1 MEKLKKARV
10 KVHIC
15 PTCKGNGF
23 VKVFS
28 IDKDASTV
36 HQCLDCDSEGE
47 FYEID
52 DMGGID
58 DGTSDSLH

>member
-28 IDKDASTV
+28 IDKDESTV
-36 HQCLDCDSEGE
+36 HQCWDCDSEGE
-47 FYEID
+47 FYEETNVD
-52 DMGGID
+52 YID
-58 DGTSDSLH
+58 DGDSNKLH